1 MALTDQQKRVRNAAY
16 QARWRAKREALARGN
31 PEMVERGLMQEAERS
46 EQLPDGERIALA
58 DRLADVAMGHLR
70 RAQEIARVAQRVRLG
85 ER

>member
-1 MALTDQQKRVRNAAY
+1 
-16 QARWRAKREALARGN
+16 
-31 PEMVERGLMQEAERS
+31 
-46 EQLPDGERIALA
+46 LPDGERIALA